1 MEKGGESKEFTVL
14 PNTIRYWA
22 ADPFIISVG
31 EKEYLFFEM
40 FDRLKSKGLIGY
52 REINGDKIGKMK
64 IAYEQNIIYP
74 FLIFLN
80 TKMNI
85 I

>member
-1 MEKGGESKEFTVL
+1 
-14 PNTIRYWA
+14 
-22 ADPFIISVG
+22 
-31 EKEYLFFEM
+31 M

-64 IAYEQNIIYP
+64 IAYEAEHHLSFPYI
-74 FLIFLN
+74 LN

>member
-1 MEKGGESKEFTVL
+1 MESLKEFTVL

-64 IAYEQNIIYP
+64 IAYEAETSFILFVY
-74 FLIFLN
+74 F
-80 TKMNI
+80 
-85 I
+85 